1 MQADWEWKLTIN
13 PTKLSYCL
21 YCIVEFGK
29 TLLLIENIL
38 VKTAADHI
46 PYLLYLQLIGLCHD
60 FSFRVC
66 LTRYGAESLFQVS
79 FSVFRN
85 NWIHSIN
92 GTPFSLSCGEAS
104 PRERLVL
111 IWKADEGVGLG
122 L

>member
-1 MQADWEWKLTIN
+1 M
-13 PTKLSYCL
+13 
-21 YCIVEFGK
+21 EFGK
-29 TLLLIENIL
+29 TLLLTGNIL
-38 VKTAADHI
+38 VKNTQKPADHI
-46 PYLLYLQLIGLCHD
+46 PYLLHLQLIGLCHD

-66 LTRYGAESLFQVS
+66 LTRYGAESLFQVK

-111 IWKADEGVGLG
+111 LWKADEGVGLG